1 VTNDVTV
8 RQARGTGSA
17 YPRSMSSVGGS
28 GRGPDDPWTTLHLPF
43 DTAAPRAARRHLLDD
58 LTKAGL
64 RDAVIVDAQVV
75 LAELVNNGVE
85 HGEPGPNGTIE
96 ISWRILDD
104 HLRLSVCDGGSAS
117 ELRPMELTDDRLR
130 GRGLA
135 IIDQLADR
143 WTFDATEGTR
153 ITVELDYSTE
163 GAVASD

>member
-1 VTNDVTV
+1 
-8 RQARGTGSA
+8 
-17 YPRSMSSVGGS
+17 MSSEDGS

-43 DTAAPRAARRHLLDD
+43 DLGAPRAARRHLLED
-58 LTKAGL
+58 LTRSGL

-85 HGEPGPNGTIE
+85 HGAPGPGGTIE

-117 ELRPMELTDDRLR
+117 ELRPMELTDHSLR

-143 WTFDATEGTR
+143 WTFDATAGTR

-163 GAVASD
+163 DAPAPAE

>member
-1 VTNDVTV
+1 MTDDVTV

-96 ISWRILDD
+96 TSWRILDD

>member
-1 VTNDVTV
+1 MTNDVTV

-43 DTAAPRAARRHLLDD
+43 DTAAPRAARRHLLED
-58 LTKAGL
+58 LTQAGL

-153 ITVELDYSTE
+153 ITVELDYSSQD
-163 GAVASD
+163 AVASD

>member
-1 VTNDVTV
+1 MTNDVTV

-43 DTAAPRAARRHLLDD
+43 DTAAPRAARRHLLED
-58 LTKAGL
+58 LTQAGL

-153 ITVELDYSTE
+153 ITVELDYSSQD
-163 GAVASD
+163 AIASD

>member
-1 VTNDVTV
+1 
-8 RQARGTGSA
+8 
-17 YPRSMSSVGGS
+17 MSSVGGS